1 MTTFSDHDS
10 SQGSDQDALKRLPSR
25 FPIFPLSGAI
35 LLPGGNLPLN
45 IFEPRYL
52 QMIKDARRG
61 DNVIGMIQP
70 NGGSDEHPALYPVGC
85 AGKITNFEATEDGRN
100 LITLTGLCRFE
111 IAEELTVATPYRQ
124 VIADFEPWQHDLQ
137 PQSAPATVR
146 PHLVEA
152 LRSYF
157 AVHDIS
163 VDWEQIDRAPLEGL
177 LTLARHDLP
186 VRTLGKAGPSG
197 DHRRCRAQQNAG
209 GPAENGHAHRRRL
222 HCPALARH
230 RLDGRLRR
238 RWTRI

>member
-177 LTLARHDLP
+177 LTSLAMICPFEPSEKQALLETTDVAELSKTLVALLKMGTLTDDAFTARH
-186 VRTLGKAGPSG
+186 
-197 DHRRCRAQQNAG
+197 
-209 GPAENGHAHRRRL
+209 
-222 HCPALARH
+222 
-230 RLDGRLRR
+230 
-238 RWTRI
+238 

>member
-1 MTTFSDHDS
+1 MTIFSDHDR
-10 SQGSDQDALKRLPSR
+10 QPGSDQGALERLPSR

-52 QMIKDARRG
+52 QMVKDARRG
-61 DNVIGMIQP
+61 DQVIGMIQP
-70 NGGSDEHPALYPVGC
+70 SAAGEDELPLYPVGC

-111 IAEELTVATPYRQ
+111 IAKELTVATPYRQ
-124 VIADFEPWQHDLQ
+124 VIADFEPWQGDLE
-137 PQSAPATVR
+137 PDAAPDSLR

-163 VDWEQIDRAPLEGL
+163 VDWGQIERAPLEGL
-177 LTLARHDLP
+177 LTSLAMICPFEPSEKQALLETPDACELG
-186 VRTLGKAGPSG
+186 RTLV
-197 DHRRCRAQQNAG
+197 
-209 GPAENGHAHRRRL
+209 
-222 HCPALARH
+222 ALLKMGTLDNDSCSIRH
-230 RLDGRLRR
+230 
-238 RWTRI
+238 

>member
-1 MTTFSDHDS
+1 MTIFGDHDS
-10 SQGSDQDALKRLPSR
+10 EPGSDQDALARLPSR

-52 QMIKDARRG
+52 QMVKDARRR
-61 DNVIGMIQP
+61 DKVIGMIQP
-70 NGGSDEHPALYPVGC
+70 NAQPNGGGEEQPSLYPVGC
-85 AGKITNFEATEDGRN
+85 AGRITNFEATEDGRN

-124 VIADFEPWQHDLQ
+124 VIADFEPWQNDLQ
-137 PQSAPATVR
+137 PQQAPDSLR

-163 VDWEQIDRAPLEGL
+163 VDWGQIERAPLEGL
-177 LTLARHDLP
+177 MTSLAMICPFESSEKQALLETADAPSLGRTLIALLKMGTLTDETLTARH
-186 VRTLGKAGPSG
+186 
-197 DHRRCRAQQNAG
+197 
-209 GPAENGHAHRRRL
+209 
-222 HCPALARH
+222 
-230 RLDGRLRR
+230 
-238 RWTRI
+238 